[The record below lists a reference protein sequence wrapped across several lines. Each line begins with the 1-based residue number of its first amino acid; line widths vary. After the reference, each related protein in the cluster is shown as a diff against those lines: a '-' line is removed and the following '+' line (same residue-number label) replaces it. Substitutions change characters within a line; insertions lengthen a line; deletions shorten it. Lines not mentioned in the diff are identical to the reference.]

1 MGRPSAYTPELGAE
15 ICRRLSTGES
25 VRTIAKSDGMPAPA
39 TIWVWL
45 TKHPDFQEQYTRARE
60 AQAEFLA
67 DEIVEIADSAVD
79 SDSSQAARVRIDARK
94 WVAAKLRPKK
104 YGELVKHEHGGA
116 DGAPIPVSIAVS
128 YAKPDDSQG

>member
-1 MGRPSAYTPELGAE
+1 
-15 ICRRLSTGES
+15 
-25 VRTIAKSDGMPAPA
+25 MPAPA